1 MRFIDTHTH
10 LYDEAFDNDVE
21 EVLGRMEKAGVQK
34 CILPAIERATY
45 ARQSAFAGNHKGM
58 AFEAIG
64 LHPTSVKG
72 DWREEM
78 AFVEERLACRNGT
91 GVESCEGEPFVAIG
105 EIGLDCYWSKEYLEE
120 QKEVF
125 FRQLLIAIERELPVI
140 VHTREATEELFDV
153 LERVRAELSAPY
165 GGVPLRGVFHAWSG
179 SPETYARLCR
189 YSDFYVGIGGVVTYK
204 NSGVGKRIEEI
215 APERILLETDSPW
228 LTPVPMR
235 GKRNESAYIT
245 FVAQKVAEVKG
256 MELERIAEITS
267 RNAELLFRI

>member
-45 ARQSAFAGNHKGM
+45 ARQSAFAVAHKGM
-58 AFEAIG
+58 AF
-64 LHPTSVKG
+64 
-72 DWREEM
+72 
-78 AFVEERLACRNGT
+78 EERLACRNGA

-125 FRQLLIAIERELPVI
+125 FRQLLIAVERDLPVI

-189 YSDFYVGIGGVVTYK
+189 YSYFYVGIGGVVTYK